1 MGNELVIK
9 SNSLVEASYTL
20 TVTEFRLLQ
29 MIFADASKYDDT
41 YGFLPTHEFIVH
53 AKDYATTFKVDID
66 TAYTALKDATDRL
79 FDRYFTYE
87 RIYAKPDKIEL
98 VHSRWVQKVAYSRS
112 NGHVSI
118 QLTSD
123 VIDMIGKLKTC
134 FTQYKIKQIANL
146 TSIYALRL
154 YELIIQWSSTRKTP
168 IFEISEFREKLG
180 VLDGE
185 YTRMNNFKSRV
196 LEPAINQINKNTDI
210 IVVCKQHKSGRSIT
224 GFSFSFGAKR
234 NEIERDPNTR
244 DWVDESSS
252 TVTTLSDIKAM
263 TEKMT
268 SRPKKR
274 KVISQYEAEKLAMP
288 GETWEDLLKRISKD
302 YIVKDLNFNK
312 PR

>member
-20 TVTEFRLLQ
+20 SVTEFRLLQ

-41 YGFLPTHEFIVH
+41 YGFLPTHEFTVD
-53 AKDYATTFKVDID
+53 AKDYAETFKVDID

-123 VIDMIGKLKTC
+123 VIDMIGKLKSC
-134 FTQYKIKQIANL
+134 FTQYKIKQIADL

-154 YELIIQWSSTRKTP
+154 YELIIQWSSTKKTP

-180 VLDGE
+180 VLEGE

-196 LEPAINQINKNTDI
+196 LEPAINQINKSTDI
-210 IVVCKQHKSGRSIT
+210 IVVYKQHKSGRSIN
-224 GFSFSFGAKR
+224 GFSFSFGVK
-234 NEIERDPNTR
+234 NNQPDRDPNTI

-252 TVTTLSDIKAM
+252 GSTTISDIKAM

-274 KVISQYEAEKLAMP
+274 KTISKFEAERLAMV

-302 YIVKDLNFNK
+302 YIVKF
-312 PR
+312 